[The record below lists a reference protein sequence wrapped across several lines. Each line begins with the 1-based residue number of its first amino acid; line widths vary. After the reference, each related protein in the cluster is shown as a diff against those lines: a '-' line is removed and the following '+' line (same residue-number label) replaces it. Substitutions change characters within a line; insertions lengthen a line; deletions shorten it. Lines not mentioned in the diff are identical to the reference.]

1 MLVKLSVTQGIKSNM
16 ADEIVKK
23 KILVVDDDL
32 MAVALMS
39 RTLLNM
45 GFDVIK
51 GYNGQ
56 EALALIKQ
64 NPVDLIILD
73 QMMPKMN
80 GIKACALIKMDKRY
94 RHIPVI
100 MFTAS
105 ADESDKKI
113 SEQVGANGY
122 CNKPLDV
129 AVLTQ
134 KIQELLKT

>member
-1 MLVKLSVTQGIKSNM
+1 MTAEG
-16 ADEIVKK
+16 VKK
-23 KILVVDDDL
+23 KILVVDDDF
-32 MAVALMS
+32 MAVTLMS
-39 RTLLNM
+39 RTLINM
-45 GFDVIK
+45 GFDVLK
-51 GYNGQ
+51 GYNGL
-56 EALALIKQ
+56 EALAMIKQ

-80 GIKACALIKMDKRY
+80 GMKACALIKADKRY

-113 SEQVGANGY
+113 SEQVGANAY

-129 AVLTQ
+129 PLLTHKIKELL
-134 KIQELLKT
+134 KIQE